1 MFTAAAKA
9 LKAISENEAVSKLLS
24 GLKIEWQF
32 NIERAAWLRGLFERL
47 IRSVEMFT
55 QGHCKVIGK
64 ASLTYDE
71 LNTAV
76 IEVESVLNCRPI
88 SHFSTEDQDEPLTPI
103 HLITGRRLMSQQDGL
118 CYQRVDDDMEV
129 TPVLLNKRLKHLNR
143 TIDNFWTRW
152 RSEYLLGLREHHH
165 ISSNTS

>member
-1 MFTAAAKA
+1 M
-9 LKAISENEAVSKLLS
+9 
-24 GLKIEWQF
+24 
-32 NIERAAWLRGLFERL
+32 
-47 IRSVEMFT
+47 IRSVKR
-55 QGHCKVIGK
+55 CLRKVIGK

-152 RSEYLLGLREHHH
+152 RSEYLLGLREHHRV
-165 ISSNTS
+165 SSNTSKESKVSVEDVVIIHKDNQKGDSGIWGQLRR